1 MYRDATN
8 LFLAKFMVTLDF
20 DFTKA
25 FDMFDKWHAEV
36 SEKLKTDRIKETF
49 HEVNVSAHQRNKSHI
64 KDQNIIFIQSIQALK
79 LPPGIGVINLEN
91 TKVNTIYTDSVYLFY
106 FLNINTYFFVNI

>member
-8 LFLAKFMVTLDF
+8 LFVAKFMVTLDF

-49 HEVNVSAHQRNKSHI
+49 HEVNVSANQRN
-64 KDQNIIFIQSIQALK
+64 
-79 LPPGIGVINLEN
+79 
-91 TKVNTIYTDSVYLFY
+91 
-106 FLNINTYFFVNI
+106 